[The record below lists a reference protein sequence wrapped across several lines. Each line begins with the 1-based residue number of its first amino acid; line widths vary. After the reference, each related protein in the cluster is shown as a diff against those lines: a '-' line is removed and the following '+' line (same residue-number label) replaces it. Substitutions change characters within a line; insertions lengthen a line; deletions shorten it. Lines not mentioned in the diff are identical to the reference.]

1 MMKVAPII
9 GLTQKFYP
17 LNRIILF
24 LASPFARKAEIE
36 HISFV
41 KAKVWKRLELEAPRP
56 DL

>member
-17 LNRIILF
+17 LDKVILF
-24 LASPFARKAEIE
+24 LASRLARKAEIK

-41 KAKVWKRLELEAPRP
+41 KAKVQKRLALEAPRQ